1 MMRMIIRRITILR
14 TNRFHLQDK
23 DLLKNLREKDRD
35 SDAGL
40 NPELEKVV
48 TIGGIIVAV
57 VIGCVFLA
65 LLANAFGI

>member
-1 MMRMIIRRITILR
+1 MRMIIRRITRLR

-40 NPELEKVV
+40 NPKLEKVV
-48 TIGGIIVAV
+48 TIGGT
-57 VIGCVFLA
+57 L
-65 LLANAFGI
+65 